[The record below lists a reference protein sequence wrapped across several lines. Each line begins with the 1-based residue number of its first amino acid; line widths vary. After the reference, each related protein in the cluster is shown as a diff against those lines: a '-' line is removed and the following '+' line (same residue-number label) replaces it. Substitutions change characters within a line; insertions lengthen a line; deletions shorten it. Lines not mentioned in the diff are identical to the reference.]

1 MKSGWGMKINQTED
15 VKGVGR
21 SSNGIAA
28 PRKVR
33 EKGALKVAREIVRH
47 IHEER
52 IPAGQ
57 KYLSEADA
65 LERYRVA
72 RGTLREA
79 LRYLQLQGVLEIR
92 TGPNGGHFVASPHWE
107 NLASTIALL
116 LQFSDA
122 TIESLI
128 ESRIAIEPGMAAL
141 AAQRATPEDVA
152 ELDGLLEELRANLG
166 DYGAYY
172 QLYLEFWDQL
182 ALTARNPLFLFLL
195 PALRRITWTTGIRPN
210 EAQREAALNGLCTI
224 RDAIAANDPAGAANA
239 LRRLEKA
246 YLVAM
251 RTQYP
256 REIAKRVVWH
266 EPT

>member
-1 MKSGWGMKINQTED
+1 MSDNQIT
-15 VKGVGR
+15 GQRTLGR
-21 SSNGIAA
+21 LTNETVAT
-28 PRKVR
+28 RKVR

-65 LERYRVA
+65 LDRYRVA

-79 LRYLQLQGVLEIR
+79 LRYLQLQGVLVIR
-92 TGPNGGHFVASPHWE
+92 TGPNGGHFVANPNWE

-116 LQFSDA
+116 LQFSEA

-141 AAQRATPEDVA
+141 AAQRATPQDID
-152 ELDGLLEELRANLG
+152 ELDGLLDDMKANLG
-166 DYGAYY
+166 DYDAYY
-172 QLYLEFWDQL
+172 QLYLEFWDQM
-182 ALTARNPLFLFLL
+182 ALTARNALFLFLL
-195 PALRRITWTTGIRPN
+195 PALRRITWTAGIRPN
-210 EAQREAALNGLCTI
+210 EAQREAALSGLRTI
-224 RDAIAANDPAGAANA
+224 RDAIAANDASGAAKA
-239 LRRLEKA
+239 LRGLEMA
-246 YLVAM
+246 YLAAM

-266 EPT
+266 DHS

>member
-1 MKSGWGMKINQTED
+1 MKHTLTENQRPAGRNPVGMT
-15 VKGVGR
+15 
-21 SSNGIAA
+21 A
-28 PRKVR
+28 PRKDR

-47 IHEER
+47 IYEER
-52 IPAGQ
+52 IPPGQ

-79 LRYLQLQGVLEIR
+79 LRYLQLQGVLKIR
-92 TGPNGGHFVASPHWE
+92 TGPNGGHFVANPQWE

-116 LQFSDA
+116 LQFSEA

-141 AAQRATPEDVA
+141 AAQRATPDDVR
-152 ELDGLLEELRANLG
+152 ELSDLLDELKLNLG
-166 DYGAYY
+166 DYDAFY

-195 PALRRITWTTGIRPN
+195 PALRRITWTSGIRPN
-210 EAQREAALNGLCTI
+210 EAQREAALGGLCTL
-224 RDAIAANDPAGAANA
+224 RDSVAANDPAGAANA
-239 LRRLEKA
+239 LRRLEEA
-246 YLVAM
+246 YLATM
-251 RTQYP
+251 RTEYP
-256 REIAKRVVWH
+256 RELAKRVVWH
-266 EPT
+266 DHS

>member
-1 MKSGWGMKINQTED
+1 MKINQSERQRPAD
-15 VKGVGR
+15 RLPHAASPARKGRV
-21 SSNGIAA
+21 
-28 PRKVR
+28 
-33 EKGALKVAREIVRH
+33 KGALKVARDIVRH

-65 LERYRVA
+65 LERYKVA

-92 TGPNGGHFVASPHWE
+92 TGPNGGHFVAHPHWE

-141 AAQRATPEDVA
+141 AAQRATAEDIA
-152 ELDGLLEELRANLG
+152 ELDSLLADLEANLG
-166 DYGAYY
+166 DYDAYY
-172 QLYLEFWDQL
+172 RLYLEFWDQM

-195 PALRRITWTTGIRPN
+195 PALRRITWTSGIRPN
-210 EAQREAALNGLCTI
+210 EAQREAALSGLRI
-224 RDAIAANDPAGAANA
+224 IYHAIAANDAAGAAKA
-239 LRRLEKA
+239 LRRLDQA
-246 YLVAM
+246 YLATM
-251 RTQYP
+251 RTDYP
-256 REIAKRVVWH
+256 REIARRVVWH
-266 EPT
+266 DHV